1 MQHFIYFI
9 INSLSSAIIIFVS
22 SFTVTLRSVVV
33 HSVLGLD
40 AIHSVTVGLVQITQV
55 VLI

>member
-9 INSLSSAIIIFVS
+9 INSSSSAIIIFVS

-33 HSVLGLD
+33 SLHSVLGLD
-40 AIHSVTVGLVQITQV
+40 AIHSVTIVQITQV